1 MQGVSRFSGLFYTEE
16 VCFSDIRLAAGNR
29 FRRTYRRVRVDVK
42 LYVYVVSTTNGKHSD
57 VA

>member
-1 MQGVSRFSGLFYTEE
+1 VSRFSGLFYTED